1 MCDFIIETN
10 NITNLRRSKSM
21 KKTSI
26 ENLQIMV
33 EESNKKYAAKSAL
46 TALQE
51 VVAGKADVATTLD
64 GYGRSRR
71 P

>member
-1 MCDFIIETN
+1 
-10 NITNLRRSKSM
+10 M

-51 VVAGKADVATTLD
+51 VVAGKADVATALRTV
-64 GYGRSRR
+64 
-71 P
+71 